1 MAGIVGVSI
10 EEDIMMSPAMDNE
23 RLPVVS
29 QFWQSCEW
37 ALNSVDWIRVRSD
50 VVHAPVCV

>member
-1 MAGIVGVSI
+1 MAGIVRVTI
-10 EEDIMMSPAMDNE
+10 QEDIMMSRTMDNE
-23 RLPVVS
+23 RFPVVP
-29 QFWQSCEW
+29 QFGQPCER